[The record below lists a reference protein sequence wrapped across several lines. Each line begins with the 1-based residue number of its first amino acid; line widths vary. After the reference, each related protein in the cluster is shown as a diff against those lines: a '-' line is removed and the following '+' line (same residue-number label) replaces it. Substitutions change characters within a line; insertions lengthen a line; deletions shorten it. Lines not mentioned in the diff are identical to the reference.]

1 MDGDV
6 PCALVF
12 AKTSSFSGPWAGLC
26 YGMEEGEWGLDSEAF
41 FFFKVDFVF

>member
-6 PCALVF
+6 PCALGS

-26 YGMEEGEWGLDSEAF
+26 YGMEEREWGLDSEAF